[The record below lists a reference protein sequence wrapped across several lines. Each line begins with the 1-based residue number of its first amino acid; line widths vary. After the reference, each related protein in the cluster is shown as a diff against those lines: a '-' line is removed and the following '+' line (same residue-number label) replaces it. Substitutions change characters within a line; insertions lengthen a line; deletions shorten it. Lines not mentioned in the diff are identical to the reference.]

1 MPKADYRDC
10 TELAHELAERI
21 EKADGSWCYEGDD
34 LPGQFVPVLQPII
47 GELQQLREQNT
58 TILSGLRWTGDGYE
72 WTGAEYDYRLKP
84 EESVERMRQDR
95 ESLRSEID
103 RMRQF
108 ARRQAEEIESLNGM
122 ADAVEVLRDIGKVF
136 GCGHVDGPD
145 ERRQL
150 VNCIEQEF
158 ARVNADV
165 ERLRGDVKV
174 ALDEASKRFYE
185 VHRFCDILKKH
196 GFDNGE
202 TA

>member
-1 MPKADYRDC
+1 
-10 TELAHELAERI
+10 
-21 EKADGSWCYEGDD
+21 
-34 LPGQFVPVLQPII
+34 
-47 GELQQLREQNT
+47 
-58 TILSGLRWTGDGYE
+58 
-72 WTGAEYDYRLKP
+72 
-84 EESVERMRQDR
+84 
-95 ESLRSEID
+95 
-103 RMRQF
+103 
-108 ARRQAEEIESLNGM
+108 
-122 ADAVEVLRDIGKVF
+122 VLRDIGKVF

>member
-1 MPKADYRDC
+1 M
-10 TELAHELAERI
+10 
-21 EKADGSWCYEGDD
+21 
-34 LPGQFVPVLQPII
+34 
-47 GELQQLREQNT
+47 
-58 TILSGLRWTGDGYE
+58 TGDGYE

-108 ARRQAEEIESLNGM
+108 ARRQAEEIESLKDM
-122 ADAVEVLRDIGKVF
+122 ADAVEVLRDIGMIF

-158 ARVNADV
+158 ARVN
-165 ERLRGDVKV
+165 
-174 ALDEASKRFYE
+174 YE

-202 TA
+202 TASEFLDRKLSKHTTR